1 VFGSIGMQEL
11 IVIFVIALIVFG
23 PRRLPEIGRTLGK
36 SIAEF
41 KRASEDLR
49 NRFEEEVRVD
59 EQRAAQQPTPAPVKD
74 SEQSVT
80 PHAADGG
87 APQA

>member
-1 VFGSIGMQEL
+1 MFGSIGMQEL

-23 PRRLPEIGRTLGK
+23 PRRLPELGRTLGS

-59 EQRAAQQPTPAPVKD
+59 EQRAAQQATPSPVPD
-74 SEQSVT
+74 NEDVVT
-80 PHAADGG
+80 PRAASGG
-87 APQA
+87 TPQA